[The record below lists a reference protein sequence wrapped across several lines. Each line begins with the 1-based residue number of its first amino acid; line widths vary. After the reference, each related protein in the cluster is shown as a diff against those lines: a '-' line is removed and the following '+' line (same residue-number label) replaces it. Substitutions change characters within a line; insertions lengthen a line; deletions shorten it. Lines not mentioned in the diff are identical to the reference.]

1 MPISISIAKIWNILS
16 FPWVYCLAIKYLTD
30 TTIKMRRLQLS
41 KIKGLEIIDSKTEA
55 ETNTKHSN
63 SCLKR

>member
-1 MPISISIAKIWNILS
+1 
-16 FPWVYCLAIKYLTD
+16 
-30 TTIKMRRLQLS
+30 MRRLQLI

-63 SCLKR
+63 S